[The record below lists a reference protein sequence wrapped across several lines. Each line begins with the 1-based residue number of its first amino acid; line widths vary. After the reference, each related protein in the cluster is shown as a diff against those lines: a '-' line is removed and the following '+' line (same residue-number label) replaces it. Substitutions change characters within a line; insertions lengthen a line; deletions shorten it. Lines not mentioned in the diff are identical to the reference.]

1 MDMKTL
7 KFMLLIAIAIL
18 AIACNHAKDTAI
30 SGVYV
35 VSTRNEYTILSD
47 TLVIE
52 AYNLEAG
59 VFQIE
64 KRSGYQLI
72 RNGKILP
79 KQFKQKSWKATFD
92 KEKQVL
98 SETAIGKQIYLN
110 TAAGTLSFGATYHK
124 IK

>member
-1 MDMKTL
+1 MKTL
-7 KFMLLIAIAIL
+7 KFIFLIAIAL
-18 AIACNHAKDTAI
+18 MAIACNHVKDRAI

-35 VSTRNEYTILSD
+35 VDTKNEYTILSD

-59 VFQIE
+59 VYQID

-72 RNGKILP
+72 RDGKILP
-79 KQFKQKSWKATFD
+79 KQYKQKSWKATFD
-92 KEKQVL
+92 EEKQLL
-98 SETAIGKQIYLN
+98 SETAFGKQIYVN
-110 TAAGTLSFGATYHK
+110 TDAGTVSFGATYHK

>member
-1 MDMKTL
+1 MKTL
-7 KFMLLIAIAIL
+7 KFILLIAIALL
-18 AIACNHAKDTAI
+18 AIACNHAQDQAI

-35 VSTRNEYTILSD
+35 VSSKNEYTILSD

-59 VFQIE
+59 VYQID

-72 RNGKILP
+72 RDGRILP
-79 KQFKQKSWKATFD
+79 KQYKQKSWKATFNQD
-92 KEKQVL
+92 KQLL
-98 SETAIGKQIYLN
+98 SETAFGKQIYLN
-110 TAAGTLSFGATYHK
+110 TEAGTLSFGATYHK

>member
-1 MDMKTL
+1 MKTL
-7 KFMLLIAIAIL
+7 KFIFLIAIAL
-18 AIACNHAKDTAI
+18 MAIACNRIKGRAI

-35 VSTRNEYTILSD
+35 VDTKNEYTILSD

-59 VFQIE
+59 VYQID

-72 RNGKILP
+72 RDGKILP
-79 KQFKQKSWKATFD
+79 KQNKQKSWKATFD
-92 KEKQVL
+92 EEKQLL
-98 SETAIGKQIYLN
+98 SETAFGKQIYVN
-110 TAAGTLSFGATYHK
+110 TDAGTVSFGATYHK

>member
-1 MDMKTL
+1 MKTL
-7 KFMLLIAIAIL
+7 KFMLLIAIALL
-18 AIACNHAKDTAI
+18 AIACNHAKDKAI

-35 VSTRNEYTILSD
+35 VSTKNEYTILTD

-59 VFQIE
+59 VYQID

-79 KQFKQKSWKATFD
+79 KQYKQKSWKATFD
-92 KEKQVL
+92 KEKQAL
-98 SETAIGKQIYLN
+98 SETAFGKQIYVN
-110 TAAGTLSFGATYHK
+110 TEAGTLSFGATYRK